1 MKLVCS
7 YCKTAELLRRLQI
20 HSMIPCSTERRER
33 QRGKKSQVCA
43 TGSVSPECEK
53 TEGARK
59 HEGRECRVLYL
70 TNIMYVGAMA

>member
-1 MKLVCS
+1 M
-7 YCKTAELLRRLQI
+7 
-20 HSMIPCSTERRER
+20 ERRQR

-43 TGSVSPECEK
+43 TGSMSPECEK

-70 TNIMYVGAMA
+70 DKYNVRWCYGIMPLFLACEENAKRV